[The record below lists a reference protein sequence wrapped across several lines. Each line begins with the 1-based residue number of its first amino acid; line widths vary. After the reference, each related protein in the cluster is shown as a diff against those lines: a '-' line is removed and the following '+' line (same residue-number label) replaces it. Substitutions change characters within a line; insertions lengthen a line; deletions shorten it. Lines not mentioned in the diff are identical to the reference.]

1 MATLAKTAALQQDTD
16 SPKSPVTTTFPSTT
30 TGVTTTMASS
40 TTEATATTGPGAT
53 GVTTRPAVDSFDL
66 SEGQI
71 KLSRGLF

>member
-1 MATLAKTAALQQDTD
+1 MATLPNTAALQQETGN
-16 SPKSPVTTTFPSTT
+16 PTSPVAATGPLTT
-30 TGVTTTMASS
+30 TGVTTTSASS
-40 TTEATATTGPGAT
+40 TTEATTTTGPGAP